1 MDDYLDVDK
10 LFDPSNGG
18 MIEMVQLPDIFL
30 GHPTV
35 RVTVWWH
42 MLISSLFSKCSI
54 SGVWQWN
61 GYFWCWYRRIY
72 RQEDYLR
79 LVCDPCP
86 QWVWSWHLLVI
97 YNLCKHSFQ
106 WTLIVWFV
114 LGCNNSKIIEK
125 LFVIL
130 LLLSFNPI
138 RCRGCKGPFI
148 KHFKDLQIFVEIIL
162 HSSGD
167 TWPNWKFV
175 YPFKKIWY

>member
-1 MDDYLDVDK
+1 M
-10 LFDPSNGG
+10 NR
-18 MIEMVQLPDIFL
+18 IFL
-30 GHPTV
+30 DDHYFLRSLTMK
-35 RVTVWWH
+35 WLFL
-42 MLISSLFSKCSI
+42 MLIPENLSPRRLSTTSLWPVST
-54 SGVWQWN
+54 
-61 GYFWCWYRRIY
+61 
-72 RQEDYLR
+72 
-79 LVCDPCP
+79 
-86 QWVWSWHLLVI
+86 VWSWHLLVI

-175 YPFKKIWY
+175 YPFKKFWY